1 MTPTTSV
8 KRTVNRAIG
17 MRAAVLVMML
27 ALVAGCSGSDTAT
40 TASTS
45 SVISASATIDLTGGT
60 LIGPDGVT
68 VVVPPG
74 ALDQPT
80 TITITRTSAGAP
92 AALDAYPV
100 AGNVYEFTPHNLL
113 FNRPVIIRAP
123 VPSGALGTSVFMAS
137 PGENWNFKDA
147 TVVGGVASWERNSFS
162 WMYYGAG
169 ACFIPTSMLNDPYW
183 CVWDRSFARISAP
196 PGVMEQTAPPV
207 FQNGDVGA
215 YRVNASATLQFESHP
230 SVAGNCSNVSVA
242 LKRRRF
248 NETTLQWGPQ
258 VTLQTQSPAMTPA
271 QGGARL
277 NGIATFTLP
286 FTDSDNGKNHFALVV
301 SYDCPGILRTFSTVV
316 GYDYANPR
324 SHTMG
329 DGMLVVGNI
338 AQPTVFSLL
347 SVTVSALTGTGLVLH
362 SGSDS
367 LPVTN
372 DGTYTFPT
380 TIAAGSPYSVSILPQ
395 PVGQTCTMSANS
407 SGTAN
412 GSPVNVAVTCVV
424 AGSTKAWQGAALLEN
439 IDLGDAYTPQVVFDA
454 NGNGMAVW
462 IQSDGTYLR
471 VQSSRY
477 TPNSGWGP
485 ILPVGTGGAQSA
497 LEPTIAVDGSGNVR
511 AVWVQQ
517 VTVSTRSIWTNLYS
531 PASGWGTATVLEASV
546 NSVGGNRPE
555 IAMDPAGNATVV
567 WAEFDGNWTNLWA
580 RRYTAGG
587 VWAPATLVEN
597 DNNGGVGDQGVV
609 MEANG
614 NAMVVWSQ
622 FDVVGQRTNV
632 LANRYIVGSGWGTPT
647 PIETSDLN
655 AGVSDIALDG
665 TGNIMVVLHQQT
677 SAASSVIG
685 SIYTNRFSNG
695 SWGTAALVKSAIPYL
710 SQSAIAMNASGNAM
724 VVWQEDDGFDVTSI
738 WARAYTSAGVGGATV
753 RIDNLSEYTTGRT
766 PQVAMDASGN
776 AVAVWGQASHIWSA
790 RYVAGTGWGTP
801 ADIDNGA
808 GDFPA
813 NQPRIAV
820 DASGNALAVWERP
833 SGTFGNIWGNVFR

>member
-1 MTPTTSV
+1 MASTTSGKGNV
-8 KRTVNRAIG
+8 HRAMG
-17 MRAAVLVMML
+17 MRAAALAMML

-40 TASTS
+40 TASSS
-45 SVISASATIDLTGGT
+45 SVISASATIDSTGGT

-92 AALDAYPV
+92 AALDAYPLV
-100 AGNVYEFTPHNLL
+100 GNVYEFTPHNLL

-137 PGENWNFKDA
+137 PGEDWNLKDA
-147 TVVGGVASWERNSFS
+147 TVIGGLASWERNSFS
-162 WMYYGAG
+162 WMYYGTG
-169 ACFIPTSMLNDPYW
+169 VCIIPASMLNDPYW
-183 CVWDRSFARISAP
+183 CVWDRSFARISATP
-196 PGVMEQTAPPV
+196 QGAMAQTAPPV

-215 YRVNASATLQFESHP
+215 YRVDASATLQFESHP
-230 SVAGNCSNVSVA
+230 SVAGNCSNVTVA

-258 VTLQTQSPAMTPA
+258 VTLQTQSPALTPD
-271 QGGARL
+271 GGRL

-301 SYDCPGILRTFSTVV
+301 SYDCPDVLRQGGTVV
-316 GYDYANPR
+316 GWATTVL

-338 AQPTVFSLL
+338 TQPTVFH
-347 SVTVSALTGTGLVLH
+347 TVSGSISGLTGAGLVLLNNN
-362 SGSDS
+362 GSS
-367 LPVTN
+367 LAVQANDTSFIFTSIQHGSSYNVTV
-372 DGTYTFPT
+372 GAPPT
-380 TIAAGSPYSVSILPQ
+380 
-395 PVGQTCTMSANS
+395 GQTCTVLHG
-407 SGTAN
+407 SGTAS
-412 GSPVNVAVTCVV
+412 GNVTNVEVSCGPAGVV
-424 AGSTKAWQGAALLEN
+424 KAWQGAALLEN
-439 IDLGDAYTPQVVFDA
+439 IDLGDAYNPQVVFDT
-454 NGNGMAVW
+454 NGNGMAIW

-485 ILPVGTGGAQSA
+485 ILSVGTGGAQSA

-511 AVWVQQ
+511 AVWLQQ

-546 NSVGGNRPE
+546 SSVGGNSPE

-587 VWAPATLVEN
+587 VWAPATLIEY

-622 FDVVGQRTNV
+622 FDGQRTNV

-655 AGVSDIALDG
+655 SGVSDIALDG

-724 VVWQEDDGFDVTSI
+724 VVWLEDDGFDVTSI

-753 RIDNLSEYTTGRT
+753 RIDNLSTYMDGRT

-776 AVAVWGQASHIWSA
+776 AVAVWGQGSHVWSA

-808 GDFPA
+808 GGFPS

-833 SGTFGNIWGNVFR
+833 SGTFRNIWGNVFR